1 MSKTTMQRKRVV
13 PGSTTLV
20 ATRSTGVRQ
29 EDSLLAPVTGPL
41 TRVNRLPSM
50 CDETMKETPR
60 RPKRATA
67 DNPVESLEIFPWIS
81 DFETGIVFM
90 DQDHRTLVC
99 LLNDLARSLVVPSEA
114 PSIEAA
120 IRELEEYSAYHFEA
134 EVALLRQFLAGDAL
148 ESEQYQAHGE
158 FAQKIAYLKQQGEI
172 ASGGK
177 KVEELVALLSR
188 WLADHILGADRRM
201 AKVVLAL
208 QAGMPLE
215 AARLQADAEM
225 SGTVKGLI
233 ASVLDMYEKLSA
245 RTLDLLK
252 EQVERNSV
260 GAPSLSMQQIE
271 WNHIQHVLHEY
282 GGNISAA
289 ARNLGMHRRTLQ
301 RKLHKPPE

>member
-1 MSKTTMQRKRVV
+1 
-13 PGSTTLV
+13 
-20 ATRSTGVRQ
+20 
-29 EDSLLAPVTGPL
+29 
-41 TRVNRLPSM
+41 
-50 CDETMKETPR
+50 
-60 RPKRATA
+60 
-67 DNPVESLEIFPWIS
+67 
-81 DFETGIVFM
+81 
-90 DQDHRTLVC
+90 
-99 LLNDLARSLVVPSEA
+99 
-114 PSIEAA
+114 
-120 IRELEEYSAYHFEA
+120 
-134 EVALLRQFLAGDAL
+134 
-148 ESEQYQAHGE
+148 
-158 FAQKIAYLKQQGEI
+158 
-172 ASGGK
+172 
-177 KVEELVALLSR
+177 LLSR

-215 AARLQADAEM
+215 AARTQADAEM